1 MPERKLIKINGFSLK
16 MNIPD
21 KRNGGGREK
30 GYKMTE
36 AQRTACKE
44 SKEKLNPNVQRII
57 VEGLRNG
64 LSMKRVCNL
73 VKVHSS
79 TILRWL
85 KQGEQGKS
93 EKYINFYNECKLAEV
108 QCEES
113 CIKVV
118 RKAID
123 GDLESTKTKKVY
135 SKDKDTGVKYVHAEE
150 VVKTRNAPSWT
161 AAMTFL
167 ERKYPDRWGRY
178 DRLTVGGDA
187 ENPIIPKQDMLDFL
201 TSYIGKEN
209 IPIDV
214 ESNVLSKTVI
224 PVEKKEE
231 DLLVENR

>member
-1 MPERKLIKINGFSLK
+1 MSEKKLLKINGFSLK
-16 MNIPD
+16 IDIP
-21 KRNGGGREK
+21 KKGNRGNKK
-30 GYKMTE
+30 GYKMSE
-36 AQRTACKE
+36 AHRKASNEAKL
-44 SKEKLNPNVQRII
+44 KLNPKVQRII
-57 VEGLRNG
+57 VEGIRNG
-64 LSMKRVCNL
+64 LSMKRVSGL
-73 VKVHSS
+73 VKVSNQ
-79 TILRWL
+79 TILTWL
-85 KQGEQGKS
+85 KRGEQNDS
-93 EKYINFYNECKLAEV
+93 EMFINFFNECKLAEV

-123 GDLESTKTKKVY
+123 GELESTKTKKVY
-135 SKDKDTGVKYVHAEE
+135 NTTEKGVKYVAVEE
-150 VVKTRNAPSWT
+150 EVKTRNAPSWT

-214 ESNVLSKTVI
+214 ESKVLSETVI
-224 PVEKKEE
+224 PIKKEE
-231 DLLVENR
+231 DLLIENR

>member
-1 MPERKLIKINGFSLK
+1 VPEKKLLKINGFSLK

-21 KRNGGGREK
+21 KHGRRGREK

-36 AQRTACKE
+36 AHRIASNE
-44 SKEKLNPNVQRII
+44 SKEKLNPEVQRII
-57 VEGLRNG
+57 VEGLKKG
-64 LSMKRVCNL
+64 LTMKRVCSL
-73 VKVHSS
+73 VRVSS
-79 TILRWL
+79 NTILRWL
-85 KQGEQGKS
+85 KNGEQGKS

-113 CIKVV
+113 CIEVV
-118 RKAID
+118 KKAID
-123 GDLESTKTKKVY
+123 GELESIKTKKIY
-135 SKDKDTGVKYVHAEE
+135 GKEDEE
-150 VVKTRNAPSWT
+150 GKRIVNSVEEVKTRNAPSWT

-209 IPIDV
+209 IPVDV
-214 ESNVLSKTVI
+214 ESSVLSKETV
-224 PVEKKEE
+224 PVKEE
-231 DLLVENR
+231 EGDLLVENR

>member
-1 MPERKLIKINGFSLK
+1 MPEKKLLKINGFSLK
-16 MNIPD
+16 INIPE
-21 KRNGGGREK
+21 KGNRGREK
-30 GYKMTE
+30 GYIQSEEHKKALSE
-36 AQRTACKE
+36 A
-44 SKEKLNPNVQRII
+44 KEKLNPQVQKII
-57 VEGLRNG
+57 VEGLKKG
-64 LSMKRVCNL
+64 LTMKRVCNL
-73 VKVHSS
+73 VKVNSS

-85 KQGEQGKS
+85 KWGEQDKS

-113 CIKVV
+113 CITVV

-135 SKDKDTGVKYVHAEE
+135 GENKETGERELLTAEQ
-150 VVKTRNAPSWT
+150 VTTRNAPSWT

-167 ERKYPDRWGRY
+167 ERKYPERWGRY
-178 DRLTVGGDA
+178 DRLTVGGDP

-214 ESNVLSKTVI
+214 ESNVLSKTII

>member
-1 MPERKLIKINGFSLK
+1 MSEKKLLKINGFSLK
-16 MNIPD
+16 MNIPE
-21 KRNGGGREK
+21 KGNRGNKK

-36 AQRTACKE
+36 AHRIASNE

-57 VEGLRNG
+57 VEGLKNG
-64 LSMKRVCNL
+64 LTMKRVCSL
-73 VKVHSS
+73 VKVSNAS
-79 TILRWL
+79 ILNWL
-85 KQGEQGKS
+85 KWGERGKS

-135 SKDKDTGVKYVHAEE
+135 NTNEKGIRYVAVDEK
-150 VVKTRNAPSWT
+150 VTTRNAPSWT